1 MDHYLKPIIEHR
13 NLIVAV
19 TALTALVAVAA
30 SIVFPPSYQSTA
42 SVLLTP
48 ISGNPL
54 TPLESDTDVDMATE
68 LLISTSKAV
77 VGRVADDLGAESIG
91 LDTDELADNIS
102 AASPRD
108 SKVLDL
114 TYRATTPELAQTVAN
129 SFATNYL
136 EYREQI
142 AAENRAEAVELL
154 NERIALLKEQLA
166 RIEGQLSQLESGT
179 QSSVSLSVERDS
191 VDGELRAQQ
200 DALAALSTLTLSAGE
215 VLSPARLP
223 VAPTGPGLIA
233 LVAGGLSGGLV
244 IGVTGAMLLSAV
256 QASRAPRNRRASD
269 HIEHNRRR
277 EDRFQIAGRRAT
289 DRTAES
295 VVEKLARVTA
305 DREQIDDGNDGRV
318 DADEPTLE
326 ATVDS
331 PEEDADKTYDVTDE
345 TTDDVTDQTIDDTTK
360 ATIAD
365 AADGPTTIEAEPPIA
380 GTSESIVHEGDP
392 PAPPMPKRFDRR
404 RSGAASTLHEEHT
417 VTRNHEAPAPDP
429 APALGPHVAAHFGDD
444 VPPPP
449 RNKAKLRRD
458 SGSPSTRAT
467 VDRRSTVMAG
477 SPRPSALTSSL
488 EVETDLGRLVDE
500 ISSHLATGPLACLAV
515 GQNNRAQAVAAGFA
529 LVDGLKDLDT
539 DVLIIDA
546 TLDQPVL
553 ADLLGLSD
561 IPGLSELI
569 VGKASMEAT
578 IQQLEGFTGLYAVT
592 TGKPTPLARSAF
604 DSPQLSDL
612 LGRVKQRFPLTVI
625 IGGDLA
631 DAAILSQ
638 TDGELDGLVIATT
651 APPGEPADSALV
663 ESLSTLNAPAWV
675 RISVA
680 GGAGSTST
688 AATAQTIV

>member
-1 MDHYLKPIIEHR
+1 MDHYLKPIIEHK
-13 NLIVAV
+13 NLVVAV

-30 SIVFPPSYQSTA
+30 SVVFPPSYRSTA

-77 VGRVADDLGAESIG
+77 VGRVADDLGAQSIS
-91 LDTDELADNIS
+91 LDTDKLADNVS

-114 TYRATTPELAQTVAN
+114 TYRATTPDLAQTVAN

-154 NERIALLKEQLA
+154 NERIALLKDQLA

-179 QSSVSLSVERDS
+179 QPYVSLSVERDS
-191 VDGELRAQQ
+191 VDGELQAQQ

-269 HIEHNRRR
+269 HIEHNRRQ
-277 EDRFQIAGRRAT
+277 EDRFQIGGRRAS
-289 DRTAES
+289 DRPVES
-295 VVEKLARVTA
+295 VVEKLARITA
-305 DREQIDDGNDGRV
+305 DRGQIDDGNDGRIDV
-318 DADEPTLE
+318 DEPTLE
-326 ATVDS
+326 AT
-331 PEEDADKTYDVTDE
+331 EEPDEATAEVAEEVRDKTTDVTDE
-345 TTDDVTDQTIDDTTK
+345 
-360 ATIAD
+360 ATEATVAED
-365 AADGPTTIEAEPPIA
+365 ADGPATIGAEPPIA
-380 GTSESIVHEGDP
+380 ETKECVVHKGDP
-392 PAPPMPKRFDRR
+392 PAPPTPHRFDRR
-404 RSGAASTLHEEHT
+404 NSAAATLHEEHMG
-417 VTRNHEAPAPDP
+417 TRDPDGPAPAPT
-429 APALGPHVAAHFGDD
+429 LGPDAAAHFGAD

-449 RNKAKLRRD
+449 RNKAKLKRD
-458 SGSPSTRAT
+458 SGLSSTCVT
-467 VDRRSTVMAG
+467 VDRRSSVTAG

-515 GQNNRAQAVAAGFA
+515 GQNNRAQSVAAGFA
-529 LVDGLKDLDT
+529 LVDGLRELDT

-553 ADLLGLSD
+553 GELLGLTD
-561 IPGLSELI
+561 IPGLCELI
-569 VGKASMEAT
+569 VGQASMEAT

-604 DSPQLSDL
+604 ESAQLSDM
-612 LGRVKQRFPLTVI
+612 LGRLKQRFPLTVI

-631 DAAILSQ
+631 DAAILAR

-651 APPGEPADSALV
+651 APPGEPADPALV
-663 ESLSTLNAPAWV
+663 EVLSALNAPAWV
-675 RISVA
+675 RICVA
-680 GGAGSTST
+680 GGEGSTST
-688 AATAQTIV
+688 AATAQTIA